1 MSNSN
6 IVDVLIESIGTDQE
20 LLKDADK
27 AIEKA
32 KDDKRDIVDRLKD
45 YRKDLSVLLKYASDE
60 QKKKIEELGFNFSES
75 SSGLNQV
82 AQTALDIILKAKN
95 NTLTNEALYIAYVGT
110 HKKESDAV
118 SYTEF
123 NIKCRSLFNS
133 QKLVRTKGK
142 DPKSSKDDVISLNGS
157 LKPKKQETK
166 KSESDE
172 KETPPKN

>member
-6 IVDVLIESIGTDQE
+6 IVDVLIENIGSDQE
-20 LLKDADK
+20 LLKKADE

-32 KDDKRDIVDRLKD
+32 KADKRDIVDRLKD
-45 YRKDLSVLLKYASDE
+45 YRKDLSVLLKYANEE
-60 QKKKIEELGFNFSES
+60 QKHRIEELGFDFSES
-75 SSGLNQV
+75 SSGLNSV
-82 AQTALDIILKAKN
+82 AQTALDIILKGKDDK
-95 NTLTNEALYIAYVGT
+95 LTNGALYKAYVGT

-142 DPKSSKDDVISLNGS
+142 DPKSSKEDVISLNGS
-157 LKPKKQETK
+157 LNPIQKK
-166 KSESDE
+166 
-172 KETPPKN
+172 